1 MAASSAPRRRQPRNS
16 ASPAGPL
23 VVAAAALATALAA
36 CSGCSC
42 LRSAAFLAGRP
53 SAAAGD
59 TRSGAP
65 LARWAEKKGKA
76 DLGMSEEEKK
86 AFIQSLGMT
95 KQVMSTSE
103 VSIEVER
110 LRLERIEQERR
121 RTGGYVT
128 STNYNAMNEQVARQK
143 QREEAD
149 ELWGFGYN
157 AIVVLFLIGL
167 GFAAWYLYILYDQN
181 TDNSIGRPS
190 GPAINEY
197 CDTAAYYTTKLIF
210 PNKECVER
218 EPYQLSANILQ
229 SLGRSAAEI
238 GEGARN
244 LANQDPVNIN
254 SGYLP
259 IPDAGLEGDLQAPDE

>member
-1 MAASSAPRRRQPRNS
+1 MLSGVAITATICPSPPSTFASAPS
-16 ASPAGPL
+16 SSSSSL
-23 VVAAAALATALAA
+23 Y
-36 CSGCSC
+36 S
-42 LRSAAFLAGRP
+42 
-53 SAAAGD
+53 SAAAGCCRGD
-59 TRSGAP
+59 TETGPAAAAGDARSGAP
-65 LARWAEKKGKA
+65 LVRRAEKKGKA

-128 STNYNAMNEQVARQK
+128 SSNYNAMNEQVERQK

-181 TDNSIGRPS
+181 SDNSIGRPS

-238 GEGARN
+238 GESARN
-244 LANQDPVNIN
+244 LANQDPVNSN
-254 SGYLP
+254 SGYLQ
-259 IPDAGLEGDLQAPDE
+259 IPDAGLGGDLQAPDE